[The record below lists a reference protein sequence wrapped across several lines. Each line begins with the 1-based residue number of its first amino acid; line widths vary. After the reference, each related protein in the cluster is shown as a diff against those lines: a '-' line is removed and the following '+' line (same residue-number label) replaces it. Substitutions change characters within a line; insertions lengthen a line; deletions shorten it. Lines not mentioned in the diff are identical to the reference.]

1 MDARVERLIEWVQ
14 QREGAGD
21 TVVGPD
27 TDLLATGIL
36 DSMGLVSLFFLVE
49 TMGGAPV
56 DPTEAVAAGAITPA
70 NVVERYL

>member
-14 QREGAGD
+14 QRQGTGD

-27 TDLLATGIL
+27 TDLLASGIL

-56 DPTEAVAAGAITPA
+56 DPAEAVAAGPITPA
-70 NVVERYL
+70 SVVAKYL